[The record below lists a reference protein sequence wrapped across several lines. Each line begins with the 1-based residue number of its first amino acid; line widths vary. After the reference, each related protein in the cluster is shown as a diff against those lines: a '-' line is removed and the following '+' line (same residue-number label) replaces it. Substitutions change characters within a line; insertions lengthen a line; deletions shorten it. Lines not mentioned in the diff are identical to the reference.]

1 MIKPHDLT
9 EMDTDVS
16 SILKFNG
23 HAETVQKI
31 LDVVKKSAYGVD
43 FIIWGMENQSK
54 IHYAMPLRHMLGDA
68 LIYLKE
74 YHEIALKN
82 KKDKNFDSTDEFLSK
97 FKKTDRLHPVISL
110 CVYYGEEEW
119 DGPLKLSDMLDYPE
133 KIASYIADYPI
144 HLVQLRKDE
153 HLKFHDFDVDS
164 LFRLVRYIYTDNYS
178 LIQQYYQNQD
188 ISTELGLVIGAITQ
202 TQQLINYSLEASQKG
217 GKINMCNAMQRFVN
231 HCQEE
236 ARLKGHREGHL
247 EGRLEGRLEGLINS
261 IELCKEFDCS
271 QEVTVE
277 KILSKFSLSEEEA
290 VEYGRKYW

>member
-1 MIKPHDLT
+1 MIQPHDLT

-31 LDVVKKSAYGVD
+31 LDVVRKSAYGVD

-82 KKDKNFDSTDEFLSK
+82 TKDKSFDSTDEFLSR

-119 DGPLKLSDMLDYPE
+119 DGPVKLSDMLNYPE
-133 KIASYIADYPI
+133 NIASYIADYPI

-164 LFRLVRYIYTDNYS
+164 LFRLVRYIYTENYS
-178 LIQQYYQNQD
+178 SIQQYYQDQK
-188 ISTELGLVIGAITQ
+188 ISTELGLVIGAITK
-202 TQQLINYSLEASQKG
+202 TQQLINYSLKSSQKG
-217 GKINMCNAMQRFVN
+217 GTLNMCNALQKLVD
-231 HCQEE
+231 
-236 ARLKGHREGHL
+236 KGI
-247 EGRLEGRLEGLINS
+247 LEGLKNS
-261 IELCKEFDCS
+261 IAICKDLGCS
-271 QEVTVE
+271 QELTIE
-277 KILSKFSLSEEEA
+277 KILSKFSLTEEKAE
-290 VEYGRKYW
+290 EYVKKYW

>member
-1 MIKPHDLT
+1 MIQPHDLT

-43 FIIWGMENQSK
+43 FIIWGLENQSK

-82 KKDKNFDSTDEFLSK
+82 TKDKNFDSTDEFLSR

-119 DGPLKLSDMLDYPE
+119 DGPVKLSDMLDYPE
-133 KIASYIADYPI
+133 NIASYIADYPI

-153 HLKFHDFDVDS
+153 HLKFHNFDVDT
-164 LFRLVRYIYTDNYS
+164 LFKLVRYIYRKDYP
-178 LIQQYYQNQD
+178 LIEHLYQDQS
-188 ISTELGLVIGAITQ
+188 ISTELGLVIGAITK
-202 TQQLINYSLEASQKG
+202 TQQLINYSLKSSQKG
-217 GKINMCNAMQRFVN
+217 GMFNMCNAL
-231 HCQEE
+231 QE
-236 ARLKGHREGHL
+236 LVDK
-247 EGRLEGRLEGLINS
+247 GRLEGLRDGRLEGLINS
-261 IELCKEFDCS
+261 IALCKEFGCS
-271 QEVTVE
+271 QELTVE
-277 KILSKFSLSEEEA
+277 KILSKFSLTEEET
-290 VEYGRKYW
+290 VEYVKKYW

>member
-1 MIKPHDLT
+1 MIQPHDLK

-31 LDVVKKSAYGVD
+31 LDVVRKSAYGVD
-43 FIIWGMENQSK
+43 FIIWGME

-82 KKDKNFDSTDEFLSK
+82 TKDKNFDSTDEFLSR

-119 DGPLKLSDMLDYPE
+119 DGPVKLSDMLNYPAN
-133 KIASYIADYPI
+133 IASYIADYPI

-153 HLKFHDFDVDS
+153 HLKFHDFDVDN
-164 LFRLVRYIYTDNYS
+164 LFRLVRYIYSKNYP
-178 LIQQYYQNQD
+178 LIEHLYGNQS

-202 TQQLINYSLEASQKG
+202 TQQLINYSLESSQKG
-217 GKINMCNAMQRFVN
+217 GTLNMCNAL
-231 HCQEE
+231 QE
-236 ARLKGHREGHL
+236 LVDK
-247 EGRLEGRLEGLINS
+247 GRLEGLRDGRLEGLINS
-261 IELCKEFDCS
+261 IALCKEFGCS
-271 QEVTVE
+271 QELTIE
-277 KILSKFSLSEEEA
+277 KILSKFSLTEESAE
-290 VEYGRKYW
+290 EYVKKYW

>member
-1 MIKPHDLT
+1 MFNGEQVIQPHDLT
-9 EMDTDVS
+9 ELDTDVS

-119 DGPLKLSDMLDYPE
+119 DGPLKLSDMLNYPE

-153 HLKFHDFDVDS
+153 HLKFHDFDVDN
-164 LFRLVRYIYTDNYS
+164 LFRLVRYIYHKDYP
-178 LIQQYYQNQD
+178 LIEHLYRDQS

-202 TQQLINYSLEASQKG
+202 TQPLINYSVRTKQKG
-217 GKINMCNAMQRFVN
+217 GTLNMCNAL
-231 HCQEE
+231 QE
-236 ARLKGHREGHL
+236 LVDKSHREGL
-247 EGRLEGRLEGLINS
+247 LEGL
-261 IELCKEFDCS
+261 K
-271 QEVTVE
+271 
-277 KILSKFSLSEEEA
+277 KIQSHSAKNLIAHK
-290 VEYGRKYW
+290 K